1 MSMQRRFC
9 FSNIYGMIIVLCFA
23 FLCEFEDCRAQALIS
38 PLEIVIEYCQLD
50 FEGARLSGKTWES
63 GAGWDAIAVVSGFKV
78 KTLTTNG
85 NRSEVEITYD
95 ILGGIYNEVWH
106 SIEDNQGSAYRIG
119 RTEVFKL
126 ERFGNAWMIWNPD
139 VIPHVSLTV
148 AIDYIEQR
156 AKSAKERGQPRIQL
170 ENTAAELQKLAASLS
185 SPEVQTQDVQFD
197 KKTIERLGN
206 HIKSIPGNIDVMAK
220 VDTTFVQIVDVT
232 FDGKPDSVILTIE
245 GESLMH
251 PFVWSLKVRSAG
263 KTIFQHIKDDTRI
276 DKFFDNPGSVI
287 EKHKTYLDSKRYY
300 YFEFMPSNLIDE
312 RRFPAAVNR
321 RARNGVY
328 YIAKE
333 NLTNN
338 HQVSDQEA
346 DVIVETMAERLRSG
360 TFILS
365 VPISAVQSQFP
376 RIYVPEVGAFVVFYQ
391 W

>member
-1 MSMQRRFC
+1 MKRLC
-9 FSNIYGMIIVLCFA
+9 FSNIFGMSIVLCFA

-38 PLEIVIEYCQLD
+38 PLEIVTEYCQLD
-50 FEGARLSGKTWES
+50 FEGARLSSKTWES

-85 NRSEVEITYD
+85 NKSEVEIKYD
-95 ILGGIYNEVWH
+95 YLGSLSGSTWRSSKDKEASVNRTDRTFVFILEKV
-106 SIEDNQGSAYRIG
+106 D
-119 RTEVFKL
+119 
-126 ERFGNAWMIWNPD
+126 NAWLIKKPMIS
-139 VIPHVSLTV
+139 PHVSLAV
-148 AIDYIEQR
+148 VINHLEML
-156 AKSAKERGQPRIQL
+156 AKNARERGRPRIQL
-170 ENTAAELQKLAASLS
+170 ENTAAELQNLAASLS

-197 KKTIERLGN
+197 KLTIERLGN

-276 DKFFDNPGSVI
+276 DKFFDKPGSVI